1 MSGGVPALYPLT
13 EKGARKPKCA
23 RCRNHGMVS
32 WLKGHKRHCKYK
44 DCTCP
49 KCNLIAERQ
58 RVMAAQVA
66 LKRQQAA
73 EDAIA
78 LGIRACVSETGI
90 PVMTQGPLWGP
101 GTVTAP
107 LDGSSFVNGDK
118 SQEES
123 EDPMES
129 SSPSQP
135 QSTTDDPEFRESSTP
150 KKRAAMDKSNDSR
163 TSLDG
168 EKVDTNDTTCTKSR
182 NNHHHRHSH
191 HINQNNNQIHHLNHH
206 NSSHNMKKDHS
217 GNSGKSNSTPGMCG
231 NSSKAGPTGFR
242 PGRLTPLEILER
254 VFPLQRR
261 SVLELVLQ
269 GCNGDLVKAIEHF
282 ISAQDTVAAQHQAA
296 LHANANAVSSHA
308 IFGHHHMNAIVGGVT
323 AGHTLT
329 NSNGH
334 GSNLGTSSTGSG
346 PDKLGF
352 PHELRAGSGHPS
364 SHQHHLHPF
373 NAPHHHHQQHTP
385 PAAHT
390 GTGVTTNKLSSYTSS
405 SLKSAFTPL
414 SAAAGAAAQGLHAAF
429 TSHLPH
435 FHPAEAALRNSFFA
449 QGGAGSTDLQLPT
462 APHLAYA
469 GLGMGLGVSALA
481 GPSYPSMFGSP
492 FSFHPYRLNFRTSVS
507 PRVRTPDK
515 NSDKSALTDSDHIS
529 DSWDE
534 AGSPRDGKTVD

>member
-1 MSGGVPALYPLT
+1 MHSPRQSPSDPSLINGEKTQEENVEQMTASSPPHPQTSTETPKSCEISALQQRATLATSSESGTSL
-13 EKGARKPKCA
+13 E
-23 RCRNHGMVS
+23 
-32 WLKGHKRHCKYK
+32 
-44 DCTCP
+44 
-49 KCNLIAERQ
+49 
-58 RVMAAQVA
+58 
-66 LKRQQAA
+66 
-73 EDAIA
+73 
-78 LGIRACVSETGI
+78 
-90 PVMTQGPLWGP
+90 
-101 GTVTAP
+101 
-107 LDGSSFVNGDK
+107 GDK
-118 SQEES
+118 IG
-123 EDPMES
+123 
-129 SSPSQP
+129 
-135 QSTTDDPEFRESSTP
+135 
-150 KKRAAMDKSNDSR
+150 AN
-163 TSLDG
+163 G
-168 EKVDTNDTTCTKSR
+168 NTKNR
-182 NNHHHRHSH
+182 NNNHHH
-191 HINQNNNQIHHLNHH
+191 HIQSNNQHHHHHNHH
-206 NSSHNMKKDHS
+206 TNSNSYISSHSMKKDHTGGS
-217 GNSGKSNSTPGMCG
+217 SKSNPASGMNS
-231 NSSKAGPTGFR
+231 NSSRAGPTGYR

-296 LHANANAVSSHA
+296 LHANNNGASASQRQQHQNQQPKQQQSHPQQTPQDISGQPGAPVPRPNPFISSLAAAAASSHA
-308 IFGHHHMNAIVGGVT
+308 MFGHHHLNVIAGGASIGPVN
-323 AGHTLT
+323 
-329 NSNGH
+329 NSSNS
-334 GSNLGTSSTGSG
+334 SNLGAGSTGAG

-352 PHELRAGSGHPS
+352 PLELRSGSGHTS
-364 SHQHHLHPF
+364 SHHHPF
-373 NAPHHHHQQHTP
+373 HTAHHHHHQQHTP

-390 GTGVTTNKLSSYTSS
+390 GSGVTNKLASYSSS

-449 QGGAGSTDLQLPT
+449 QTGPGSTDFQLPT

-534 AGSPRDGKTVD
+534 AGSPRDGKAVD